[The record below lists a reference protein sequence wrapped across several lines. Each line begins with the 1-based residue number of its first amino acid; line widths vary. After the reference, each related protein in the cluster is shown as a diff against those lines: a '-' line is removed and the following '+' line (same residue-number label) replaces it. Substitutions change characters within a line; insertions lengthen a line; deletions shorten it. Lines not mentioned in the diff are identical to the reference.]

1 VTEPLIPPT
10 RHVQPVVLASV
21 QRVPDYERW
30 ESMLAAETHRMVQ
43 LGVMRRWAYRSLT
56 DPSEVFSGV
65 LVSSAE
71 QAMAIMR
78 SHQMTDWIMRTG
90 VDDVPPFF
98 VGSRVASFDLTEGE
112 RASGQF
118 VVASIHTV
126 RDFDRWMTMVDTDR
140 PWLAEGGTRHV
151 WLYRALDDP
160 GEVMGMMSLRSE
172 AAARSLLDRGRT
184 RESWFDESG
193 IDVHPPAFL
202 GRRTQLV
209 DYDENLAKVD

>member
-1 VTEPLIPPT
+1 
-10 RHVQPVVLASV
+10 
-21 QRVPDYERW
+21 VPDDDRW
-30 ESMLAAETHRMVQ
+30 ESMLEAATDSMRE
-43 LGVMRRWAYRSLT
+43 LGVMRRWAYRSLI
-56 DPSEVFSGV
+56 DPVEVFSGV

-71 QAMAIMR
+71 KAMGMMR
-78 SHQMTDWIMRTG
+78 SLQMTDWLTRAG
-90 VDDVPPFF
+90 VEDVPPFF
-98 VGSRVASFDLTEGE
+98 VGSRVASFDLTAGQ
-112 RASGQF
+112 RVDGQF

-140 PWLAEGGTRHV
+140 PWMVDGGTRHV
-151 WLYRALDDP
+151 WLYQAIDDP

-172 AAARSLLDRGRT
+172 AAARSLLEGGLT

-209 DYDENLAKVD
+209 DYDETLSKVD

>member
-1 VTEPLIPPT
+1 MS
-10 RHVQPVVLASV
+10 QPVVLASV
-21 QRVPDYERW
+21 LKVPHYDRW
-30 ESMLAAETHRMVQ
+30 ESMLEAATDRMRE
-43 LGVMRRWAYRSLT
+43 LGVMRRWAYRSLI

-71 QAMAIMR
+71 QAMGMMR
-78 SHQMTDWIMRTG
+78 SLQMTDWITRTG
-90 VDDVPPFF
+90 VVDMPPFF
-98 VGSRVASFDLTEGE
+98 VGSRVASFDLTEGQ
-112 RASGQF
+112 RVDGQF

-140 PWLAEGGTRHV
+140 PWMVEGGTRHV

-160 GEVMGMMSLRSE
+160 GEVMGMMSLQSE
-172 AAARSLLDRGRT
+172 AAARSLLEGGLT

-193 IDVHPPAFL
+193 IDVHPPAFV

-209 DYDENLAKVD
+209 DYDEGLAKVD

>member
-1 VTEPLIPPT
+1 MSQ
-10 RHVQPVVLASV
+10 QPVVLASV
-21 QRVPDYERW
+21 LRVPDYDRW
-30 ESMLAAETHRMVQ
+30 ESMLEAATARMRE

-71 QAMAIMR
+71 QAMGMMR
-78 SHQMTDWIMRTG
+78 SLQMTDWMMRTG
-90 VDDVPPFF
+90 VEEMPPFF
-98 VGSRVASFDLTEGE
+98 VGSRVASFDLTAGQ
-112 RASGQF
+112 RVDGQF

-126 RDFDRWMTMVDTDR
+126 RDFDSWVTMVDTDR
-140 PWLAEGGTRHV
+140 PWMIEGGTRHV
-151 WLYRALDDP
+151 WLYRAIDDP

-172 AAARSLLDRGRT
+172 AAARSLLEGGLG

-209 DYDENLAKVD
+209 DYDESLTKVD